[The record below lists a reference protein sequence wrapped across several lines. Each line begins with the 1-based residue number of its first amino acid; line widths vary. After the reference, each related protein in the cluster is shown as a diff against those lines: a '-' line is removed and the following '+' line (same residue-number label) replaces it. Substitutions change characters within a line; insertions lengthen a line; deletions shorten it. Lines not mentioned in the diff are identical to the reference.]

1 MVGRSDPK
9 FSLVSEQLLHSGYA
23 FDLYSTSWIDSSGEV
38 FERDI
43 VRHRGA
49 VAIVPLTDDQA
60 HVLLVRQFRT
70 PLNAWLLELPDGLR
84 DKEGES
90 EFETARR
97 ELEEEVGCVSETL
110 EHLVTLA
117 TAVGFTDEAISIFLA
132 RGLTWTTRRA
142 DGVEEESMTVEKIPL
157 ADVGGMIA
165 DGEIT
170 DAKTVAG
177 LLLAQQKLAL
187 RSDG

>member
-1 MVGRSDPK
+1 MVGRSDPE

-70 PLNAWLLELPDGLR
+70 PLNAWLLELPAGLR

-90 EFETARR
+90 EFETA
-97 ELEEEVGCVSETL
+97 
-110 EHLVTLA
+110 
-117 TAVGFTDEAISIFLA
+117 
-132 RGLTWTTRRA
+132 RA